1 MPTAVAEHGVELC
14 WLGQS
19 TFELRFPGA
28 NLIVDPFLSP
38 HPDRLVPPPQRKFS
52 DLDGVL
58 ITHEHWDHLDVDAC
72 RRLAADSPSASFV
85 APEPIL
91 DQLGISDERVTGLQP
106 GGSVRVGEAT
116 VHAVPACHALHVED
130 GYSVDPRFLGY
141 VVDAGGTRVYHA
153 GDTIDFDGLAARLRE
168 LQVEIALLPINGR
181 RPEREAQDI
190 AGNLEPEDAIE
201 LAAAAGARIAIP
213 MHHDMFAAN
222 LGDPARFVA
231 YATKNH
237 PELAVVLPAR
247 FAPLKLSFP
256 RPETR
261 DPRPAR

>member
-1 MPTAVAEHGVELC
+1 MPDRGVELC

-28 NLIVDPFLSP
+28 TLIVDPFLSP
-38 HPDRLVPPPQRKFS
+38 HPDRLVPPPERKFS

-72 RRLAADSPSASFV
+72 RRLAADSPSATFI
-85 APEPIL
+85 APQPIVN
-91 DQLGISDERVTGLQP
+91 QLPVEGERVTGLGP
-106 GGSVRVGEAT
+106 DDSAAVGAAT

-141 VVDAGGTRVYHA
+141 VVEAGDTRVYHA
-153 GDTIDFDGLAARLRE
+153 GDTIDFDGLAERLRE
-168 LQVEIALLPINGR
+168 LRVEIALLPINGR
-181 RPEREAQDI
+181 QPEREATDI

-222 LGDPARFVA
+222 LGDPGRFA
-231 YATKNH
+231 AHAAAAH
-237 PELAVVLPAR
+237 PELAVLLPAR
-247 FAPLKLSFP
+247 FKPFTVLP
-256 RPETR
+256 
-261 DPRPAR
+261 D

>member
-1 MPTAVAEHGVELC
+1 MPERGVELC

-28 NLIVDPFLSP
+28 ALIVDPFLSP
-38 HPDRLVPPPQRKFS
+38 HPDRLVPPPERKFS

-58 ITHEHWDHLDVDAC
+58 VTHEHWDHLDVEAC
-72 RRLAADSPSASFV
+72 RQLAADSPSASFV
-85 APEPIL
+85 APAAVVEQVDVAP
-91 DQLGISDERVTGLQP
+91 ERVVGVEP
-106 GGSVRVGEAT
+106 GQAVAIGEAT

-130 GYSVDPRFLGY
+130 GYTVDPRFLGY
-141 VVDAGGTRVYHA
+141 VVEGGGTRVYHA
-153 GDTIDFDGLAARLRE
+153 GDTIDFDGLAERLRE
-168 LQVEIALLPINGR
+168 MRVEIALLPINGR

-222 LGDPARFVA
+222 LGDPGRFA
-231 YATKNH
+231 AHAAKNH
-237 PELAVVLPAR
+237 PELALVLPGR
-247 FAPLKLSFP
+247 FEPLKLSFP
-256 RPETR
+256 ET
-261 DPRPAR
+261 